1 MSNVVVPEFESFPSI
16 RRLSREVIVSEKI
29 DGCNVQIVFPED
41 GGSTLVGSRN
51 RWITPGK
58 TTDQFGFA
66 QWVKDHEEE
75 LRTGLGL
82 GKHFGEWYGAGIQR
96 KYGLNEKRFSLFN
109 VRRWGDD
116 PEIRDPMAT
125 PRPACCYAVPVLWKG
140 VFDTVAIDGVL
151 ARLAIGGSVAVPGFM
166 DPEGVVVFHT
176 ATSTLFKKTLDGD
189 GHKGA
194 KVAE

>member
-1 MSNVVVPEFESFPSI
+1 MSDTEFESFPSI
-16 RRLSREVIVSEKI
+16 RRLSRDVVVTEKI

-41 GGSTLVGSRN
+41 GGPTLVGSRN

-82 GKHFGEWYGAGIQR
+82 GKHFGEWWGAGIQR
-96 KYGLNEKRFSLFN
+96 KYGLKEKRFSLFN
-109 VRRWGDD
+109 VRRWGDNAKVLD
-116 PEIRDPMAT
+116 PLAT
-125 PRPACCYAVPVLWKG
+125 PRPACCSAVPVLYVG
-140 VFDTVAIDGVL
+140 PFLTPMIEDVL
-151 ARLAIGGSVAVPGFM
+151 TELKRNGSYAAPGFL
-166 DPEGVVVFHT
+166 DPEGIVVFHT
-176 ATSTLFKKTLDGD
+176 AASVLFKKTLDGD

-194 KVAE
+194 KAAE

>member
-1 MSNVVVPEFESFPSI
+1 MSDTEFESFPSI
-16 RRLSREVIVSEKI
+16 RRLSRECVISEKI

-41 GGSTLVGSRN
+41 GGPTLVGSRN

-82 GKHFGEWYGAGIQR
+82 GKHFGEWWGAGIQR
-96 KYGLNEKRFSLFN
+96 KYGLKEKRFSLFN
-109 VRRWGDD
+109 VRRWGDNAKVLD
-116 PEIRDPMAT
+116 PLAT
-125 PRPACCYAVPVLWKG
+125 ARPACCSAVPVLYVG
-140 VFDTVAIDGVL
+140 PFETPMIEDVL
-151 ARLAIGGSVAVPGFM
+151 TELKRNGSYAAPGFM
-166 DPEGVVVFHT
+166 DPEGIVVFHT
-176 ATSTLFKKTLDGD
+176 AASVLFKKTLDGD

-194 KVAE
+194 GKGE

>member
-1 MSNVVVPEFESFPSI
+1 MSETEFESFPSI
-16 RRLSREVIVSEKI
+16 RRLTRECVVTEKI
-29 DGCNVQIVFPED
+29 DGCNVQVVFPED
-41 GGSTLVGSRN
+41 GSATLVGSRN

-82 GKHFGEWYGAGIQR
+82 GKHYGEWWGASIQR
-96 KYGLNEKRFSLFN
+96 KYGLKEKRFSLFN

-116 PEIRDPMAT
+116 PEIRDPLAT
-125 PRPACCYAVPVLWKG
+125 PRPACCSAVPVLWKG
-140 VFDTVAIDGVL
+140 VFDTVQIDVVL
-151 ARLAIGGSVAVPGFM
+151 SELKRNGSVAAPGFM
-166 DPEGVVVFHT
+166 QPEGIVVFHT
-176 ATSTLFKKTLDGD
+176 AASVLFKKTLDGD

-194 KVAE
+194 GKGE

>member
-1 MSNVVVPEFESFPSI
+1 MSETEFESFPSI
-16 RRLSREVIVSEKI
+16 RRLTRECVVTEKI
-29 DGCNVQIVFPED
+29 DGCNVQVVFPED
-41 GGSTLVGSRN
+41 GSATLVGSRN

-82 GKHFGEWYGAGIQR
+82 GKHYGEWWGASIQR
-96 KYGLNEKRFSLFN
+96 KYGLKEKRFSLFN

-116 PEIRDPMAT
+116 PEIRDPLAT
-125 PRPACCYAVPVLWKG
+125 PRPACCSAVPVLWKG
-140 VFDTVAIDGVL
+140 VFDTVQIDVVL
-151 ARLAIGGSVAVPGFM
+151 SELKRNGSVAAPGFM
-166 DPEGVVVFHT
+166 DPEGIVVFHT
-176 ATSTLFKKTLDGD
+176 AASVLFKKTLDGD

-194 KVAE
+194 GKGE